1 MKETAPTQSVE
12 SPLEIKETAPTPRV
26 ESPLEMKETAP
37 IPSVKS
43 LLEMKETAPTPSVK
57 SPLEMK
63 EAAFTAG
70 LRSNDVAVDK
80 LRIFCE
86 ILCWPPPVYDFHLE
100 KEVFGYYPP
109 TRISEEIAQPQMNV
123 NFVESASAMASAF
136 MKPHQELKE
145 LKGDWRYSPTDS
157 YSANSSTFNRP
168 SNHIR
173 HPSWSSFPSASYLV
187 NQDKRLK
194 TYPNTVSQWSQETEE
209 HNGSALSNLR
219 NQLQGGSKKRTSPS
233 SLNEEYSDAPLLSRL
248 SQTKPQGVH
257 PEIKRSRLAAGSIE
271 DKPIEDTLKI
281 GVQVSSRPKIQR
293 VSHVTSRSKRN
304 GSACFSGGGKSPS

>member
-37 IPSVKS
+37 TPSVESPLEMKEAAPTHS
-43 LLEMKETAPTPSVK
+43 VESLEMKETSPNHGVK

-136 MKPHQELKE
+136 MKPHQELKGNGRYSPAAQEPE

-157 YSANSSTFNRP
+157 YSATSPTFNRQ

-173 HPSWSSFPSASYLV
+173 EGVKLFKGHVPYALTPPPAIPLA
-187 NQDKRLK
+187 D
-194 TYPNTVSQWSQETEE
+194 NTENW
-209 HNGSALSNLR
+209 
-219 NQLQGGSKKRTSPS
+219 
-233 SLNEEYSDAPLLSRL
+233 LL
-248 SQTKPQGVH
+248 
-257 PEIKRSRLAAGSIE
+257 
-271 DKPIEDTLKI
+271 
-281 GVQVSSRPKIQR
+281 
-293 VSHVTSRSKRN
+293 
-304 GSACFSGGGKSPS
+304 

>member
-1 MKETAPTQSVE
+1 
-12 SPLEIKETAPTPRV
+12 
-26 ESPLEMKETAP
+26 
-37 IPSVKS
+37 
-43 LLEMKETAPTPSVK
+43 MKETAPTPGVK

-136 MKPHQELKE
+136 MKPHQELKGNGRYSPAAQEPE
-145 LKGDWRYSPTDS
+145 LKGERRYSPTDS
-157 YSANSSTFNRP
+157 YSATSSTFN
-168 SNHIR
+168 R
-173 HPSWSSFPSASYLV
+173 HPSWSSFPSASSLV

-194 TYPNTVSQWSQETEE
+194 TYPHTVSQWLQETEK
-209 HNGSALSNLR
+209 HKGSALSNLK

-248 SQTKPQGVH
+248 SQTKPQGGH
-257 PEIKRSRLAAGSIE
+257 LEIKRSRLAAGPIE
-271 DKPIEDTLKI
+271 DEPIEDTLKI